1 MAATSPARSF
11 SEPTAWIAAGRELH
25 QSMTGGSL
33 RSFPLRWTGSSAFL
47 PPTAYSVRTLTAR
60 RPHGEATS
68 MFVLT
73 GIEMLKSN
81 DAQDGWDGKDG
92 NQSVVGSDFRFW
104 EARQVTD
111 RES

>member
-1 MAATSPARSF
+1 
-11 SEPTAWIAAGRELH
+11 
-25 QSMTGGSL
+25 
-33 RSFPLRWTGSSAFL
+33 
-47 PPTAYSVRTLTAR
+47 
-60 RPHGEATS
+60 

-111 RES
+111 RESKFEMPLLSQCERSAVLLRTIDAD